1 MTLNLRLFRTPITA
15 IGVGMLL
22 LAASVVGMNQVKV
35 QQMLDR
41 VGLR

>member
-1 MTLNLRLFRTPITA
+1 MGGASFKSEK
-15 IGVGMLL
+15 
-22 LAASVVGMNQVKV
+22 LAASVVGMNQIKV